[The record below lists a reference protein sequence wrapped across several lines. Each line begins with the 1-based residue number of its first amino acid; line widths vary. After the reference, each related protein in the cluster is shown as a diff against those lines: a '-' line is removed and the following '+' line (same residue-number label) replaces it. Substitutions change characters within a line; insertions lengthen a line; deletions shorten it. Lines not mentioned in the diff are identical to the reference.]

1 MKRVL
6 FLLISILLVNTCT
19 NAQIVMNSQ
28 LEKDIFSARV
38 KLVDEF
44 MRRFNCDKVLP
55 GLDTSKSNYKKLNI
69 LSLFDAEIFGSE
81 TDSLFKSAQDFAA
94 DVLKSNIRIN
104 YSDTNWIAFAPCHG
118 KLKGKPIDFFIS
130 LTVEKRGKDMYK
142 WVISK
147 VQGTAI
153 ALKPSNSG
161 DLIMIMP
168 DDHETNFMSLSR
180 ITSNNLDYI
189 LNYKQK
195 DYELDQTAAFYT
207 LVNTGQLSVEYVR
220 DLQFMFFQIPG
231 WTFTIKEFDR
241 QTKNSGWLIT
251 SFSKME
257 DEDKETYLKNIY
269 NRRCDK

>member
-1 MKRVL
+1 
-6 FLLISILLVNTCT
+6 
-19 NAQIVMNSQ
+19 
-28 LEKDIFSARV
+28 
-38 KLVDEF
+38 
-44 MRRFNCDKVLP
+44 
-55 GLDTSKSNYKKLNI
+55 
-69 LSLFDAEIFGSE
+69 
-81 TDSLFKSAQDFAA
+81 
-94 DVLKSNIRIN
+94 
-104 YSDTNWIAFAPCHG
+104 
-118 KLKGKPIDFFIS
+118 
-130 LTVEKRGKDMYK
+130 
-142 WVISK
+142 
-147 VQGTAI
+147 
-153 ALKPSNSG
+153 
-161 DLIMIMP
+161 
-168 DDHETNFMSLSR
+168 MSLSR